1 MIASASVQFIAD
13 VGVSCKQQATA
24 HDQDQVQVFS
34 VQFTADLP
42 VLYSADNAASLCHS
56 SLLTMMI

>member
-24 HDQDQVQVFS
+24 HDQVQVFS

-42 VLYSADNAASLCHS
+42 VLYSADNAASLRRCVTLHC
-56 SLLTMMI
+56 